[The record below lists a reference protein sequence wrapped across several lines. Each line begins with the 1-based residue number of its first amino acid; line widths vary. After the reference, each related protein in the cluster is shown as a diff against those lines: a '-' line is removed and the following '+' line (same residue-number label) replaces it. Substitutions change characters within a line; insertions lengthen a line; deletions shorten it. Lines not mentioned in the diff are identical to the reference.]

1 MTSTLGITKHVW
13 WNQMIKHTDIWVS
26 SKSPLFCS
34 FHWVFDI
41 LIKWHIFRIYFIQH
55 ENNWK
60 KKSIQMEFNTRSL
73 QIVHGSMEKIEKSN
87 SINVLERH
95 NVWATCS
102 QYVVR
107 INECNWNSEVH
118 FCGYAVSSFCLS
130 VRLIFILYKSTD
142 FITHLLF
149 VHFHL
154 FLFQIFYHSTKWN
167 TFKMTSHEHS
177 ECSLSKN
184 SCWEIWALN
193 FANNSI
199 RILLLLENLI
209 WSFIQL
215 CRIGWMNL
223 IESCIKAEFGHRFGL
238 LNLKQVKS

>member
-1 MTSTLGITKHVW
+1 MSDG
-13 WNQMIKHTDIWVS
+13 
-26 SKSPLFCS
+26 
-34 FHWVFDI
+34 
-41 LIKWHIFRIYFIQH
+41 IKWSNTQISEWAQNLHYSAPFIGFLIFWSNDTFFVSISFSMKII
-55 ENNWK
+55 EKN
-60 KKSIQMEFNTRSL
+60 SIQMEFNTRSL

-107 INECNWNSEVH
+107 IIIMTECNWNSEVH
-118 FCGYAVSSFCLS
+118 FCGHAVSSLCLS

-167 TFKMTSHEHS
+167 TF
-177 ECSLSKN
+177 
-184 SCWEIWALN
+184 
-193 FANNSI
+193 
-199 RILLLLENLI
+199 
-209 WSFIQL
+209 
-215 CRIGWMNL
+215 
-223 IESCIKAEFGHRFGL
+223 
-238 LNLKQVKS
+238 

>member
-1 MTSTLGITKHVW
+1 MSDG
-13 WNQMIKHTDIWVS
+13 
-26 SKSPLFCS
+26 
-34 FHWVFDI
+34 
-41 LIKWHIFRIYFIQH
+41 IKWSNTQISEWAQNLHYSAPFIGFLIFWLNDTFFVSISFSMKII
-55 ENNWK
+55 EKN
-60 KKSIQMEFNTRSL
+60 SIQMEFNTRSL

>member
-1 MTSTLGITKHVW
+1 MSDG
-13 WNQMIKHTDIWVS
+13 
-26 SKSPLFCS
+26 
-34 FHWVFDI
+34 
-41 LIKWHIFRIYFIQH
+41 IKWSNTQISEWAQNLHYSAPFIGFLIFWLNDTFFVSISFSMKII
-55 ENNWK
+55 EKN
-60 KKSIQMEFNTRSL
+60 SIQMEFNTRSL

-177 ECSLSKN
+177 ECPLSKN